1 MSDLVKSN
9 GASAGMAKR
18 GGSRKK
24 TVNVDP
30 PKQPTTPELPAE
42 GGMVEAAVLLADS
55 EYMTAVQ
62 AYDSRD
68 AENFQR
74 LLTHVKA
81 SGRSKYNAVKAAVQ
95 DTYGLSERDIYS
107 EGAIES
113 ENDWSDTALP
123 GG

>member
-1 MSDLVKSN
+1 MSDLVKS
-9 GASAGMAKR
+9 GASNGMAKR
-18 GGSRKK
+18 GSGRKK
-24 TVNVDP
+24 TVNVGP
-30 PKQPTTPELPAE
+30 PKVPPTPELPAE

-55 EYMTAVQ
+55 EYMTAMQ

-107 EGAIES
+107 EGSIES
-113 ENDWSDTALP
+113 EDDWNNTALL
-123 GG
+123 GE